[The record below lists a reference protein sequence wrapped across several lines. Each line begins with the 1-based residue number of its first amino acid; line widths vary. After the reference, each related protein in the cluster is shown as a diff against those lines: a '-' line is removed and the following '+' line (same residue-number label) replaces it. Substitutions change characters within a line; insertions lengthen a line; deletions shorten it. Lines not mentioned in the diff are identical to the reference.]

1 MGWKFWKQEPRVQDT
16 MRGQDGRVQ
25 DSRVQDGGVQD
36 GRVQDAVPAG
46 PFTLP
51 VEDVF
56 SITGRGTVITGR
68 VASGRVRQGDQ
79 VQITRLG
86 QQIAVSRVT
95 GVEAFRRQLTEAGAG
110 DNVGLLLEGISRDQ
124 VQRGDV
130 ISH

>member
-1 MGWKFWKQEPRVQDT
+1 MGWKFWKQEPAVQDT
-16 MRGQDGRVQ
+16 VRGQGRQMQGSQVQ
-25 DSRVQDGGVQD
+25 DSRP
-36 GRVQDAVPAG
+36 QDAVPAG

-68 VASGRVRQGDQ
+68 IASGRVRQGDQ
-79 VQITRLG
+79 VQILRLG
-86 QQIAVSRVT
+86 HQVAVSRVT